1 MNNKS
6 LIIIFF
12 LFIYTCL
19 ADDQLQIPTDRSELK
34 QALSDIVNKK
44 IDLNKVN
51 GKYPLPCKYNI
62 NGSQISFLV
71 IDHGIVSLEGD
82 DSSSDS
88 FILVNKISSLDKL
101 LNSPNLGDL
110 ISQISTLNNIDPWRL
125 FSISNLMSK
134 QAISSEALLVP
145 LQFCY
150 LEGYNIVFYS
160 SKYTLKKTGASVEP
174 KDKPIA
180 GAFPTEFFI
189 TGKDIISS
197 DR

>member
-1 MNNKS
+1 MKTKQF
-6 LIIIFF
+6 IIIISF
-12 LFIYTCL
+12 FIYINL
-19 ADDQLQIPTDRSELK
+19 ANAQLQIPTDRSELK
-34 QALSDIVNKK
+34 QALTDIINKK

-51 GKYPLPCKYNI
+51 GKYPLPCKYNV

-88 FILVNKISSLDKL
+88 FILVNK
-101 LNSPNLGDL
+101 LNSLEKFLNAPNLGAL
-110 ISQISTLNNIDPWRL
+110 VSQISTLSGVDPWRL
-125 FSISNLMSK
+125 FSTSNMMSK

-150 LEGYNIVFYS
+150 LEGYNLVFYS
-160 SKYTLKKTGASVEP
+160 LKYTLKKTDTTVEP

-180 GAFPTEFFI
+180 GEFPTEFFI